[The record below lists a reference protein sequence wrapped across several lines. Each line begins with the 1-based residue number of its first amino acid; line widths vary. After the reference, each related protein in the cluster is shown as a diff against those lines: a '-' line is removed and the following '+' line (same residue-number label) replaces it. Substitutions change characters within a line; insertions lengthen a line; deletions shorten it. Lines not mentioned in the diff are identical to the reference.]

1 MVKVSLNH
9 PRMRVVLMTV
19 LFSIMLQGCLYPK
32 EMRKANQAPA
42 KEGVM
47 LVQHAVDEY
56 QKKQALLP
64 LQNADADTPR
74 YEKFKVDFEALRAS
88 ELLSTVP
95 ANAFENGGTGV
106 YLILDEE
113 TTPLIRIMDLN
124 TAQRVNDLQRLSDKY
139 KARTGHIPK
148 GEKLYPGFY
157 SIQVTDIGARH
168 IDVSSPYS
176 GEPFVFMIDDS
187 GKVYADYTADLM
199 QAAARAGNQ
208 AQLSATEDIR
218 PLLTEQGLYVPVKSA
233 KYVWRKN
240 SPVPV
245 LE

>member
-1 MVKVSLNH
+1 MVKVCLNH
-9 PRMRVVLMTV
+9 HRVKVILMTV
-19 LFSIMLQGCLYPK
+19 LFSIVLQGCLYPK
-32 EMRKANQAPA
+32 DMRKANQAPA

-56 QKKQALLP
+56 QKQKALLP
-64 LQNADADTPR
+64 LLNADAGTPR

-88 ELLSTVP
+88 QLLSTVP

-139 KARTGHIPK
+139 QSRAGQIPK
-148 GEKLYPGFY
+148 DETLYPGFY
-157 SIQVTDIGARH
+157 SINLTDIGARH
-168 IDVSSPYS
+168 VDVSSPYS
-176 GEPFVFMIDDS
+176 GDPLVFMIDES
-187 GKVYADYTADLM
+187 GKVYADYAADLM
-199 QAAARAGNQ
+199 QAAERAGEQ
-208 AQLSATEDIR
+208 AQLTDKQDIR
-218 PLLTEQGLYVPVKSA
+218 TILTEQGLYVPVKST
-233 KYVWRKN
+233 KYVWRNN